1 MAEITAT
8 MVKELREKTG
18 AGMMDCKTALQE
30 SRGSMEAAVDWLRA
44 KGLSRAARKA
54 SRVAAEGLVGV
65 AVADRSGA
73 LVEINSE
80 TDFVAR
86 NEKFQAMV
94 GEIARL
100 ALAARGS
107 IDELRAAP
115 FPGSGRNVAEHVTE
129 MVATIGENM
138 TVRRTASLAVE
149 QGAIGSYIHNRAAPG
164 MGRIGVLVALE
175 SAGETEALK
184 ELARLLSM
192 HVAAAS
198 PLALE
203 LSGVAPETLA
213 REKAILSEKNA
224 GKPPQVMEKIIA
236 SGLRS
241 FAKEACLLDQIYV
254 HDGTRTVRQV
264 LGEAEAGAG
273 GPVRVTGFLRYQ
285 LGEGIDRPADD
296 FAAEVARAAGGG

>member
-8 MVKELREKTG
+8 MVKELRDKTG

-30 SRGSMEAAVDWLRA
+30 SKGSLESAVDWLRA

-54 SRVAAEGLVGV
+54 GRVAAEGLVGV
-65 AVADRSGA
+65 AVAAKSGA

-100 ALAARGS
+100 ALEAEGS
-107 IDELRAAP
+107 IDELRGAK
-115 FPGSGRNVAEHVTE
+115 FPGSRHSVAEYVAE
-129 MVATIGENM
+129 MVASIGENM
-138 TVRRTASLAVE
+138 TVRRTSVLSVTD
-149 QGAIGSYIHNRAAPG
+149 GVIGSYVHNQTAPG

-175 SAGETEALK
+175 SKGDPAGLK
-184 ELARLLSM
+184 ELARLLAM

-198 PLALE
+198 PVAVDLA
-203 LSGVAPETLA
+203 GVAPEALA
-213 REKAILSEKNA
+213 REKAILTEKNS
-224 GKPPQVMEKIIA
+224 GKPAQVMEKIIA
-236 SGLRS
+236 SGIRS

-254 HDGTRTVRQV
+254 HDGTRTVTQV
-264 LGEAEAGAG
+264 LKEAEAKAGAALK
-273 GPVRVTGFLRYQ
+273 VAGFVRYQ
-285 LGEGIDRPADD
+285 LGEGIERPPDD
-296 FAAEVARAAGGG
+296 FAAEVARAAGAG